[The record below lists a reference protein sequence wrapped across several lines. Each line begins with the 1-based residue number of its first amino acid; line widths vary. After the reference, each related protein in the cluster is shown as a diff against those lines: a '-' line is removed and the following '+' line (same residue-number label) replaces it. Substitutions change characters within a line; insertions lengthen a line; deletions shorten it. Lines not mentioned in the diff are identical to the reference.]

1 MDKVLYDYCMGDAN
15 VDDLLQ
21 IIMRNIKL
29 SKNSIPRCISMI
41 RDTMKKNIGL
51 LRRSP
56 KTKEDLKGFAG
67 ELNKRCVDSIIE
79 TIAKKHP
86 GAQINRRVQVTRE
99 QLRRDRDVM
108 GDRPN
113 HVSERPHIRSRREN
127 DEDEDF
133 HRMRPNDV
141 GVAGVPGDMGAF
153 APAFG
158 DHMLSTQID
167 RRMIQ
172 QLSNPGQQQH
182 PQQQSNPSNPHSQF
196 DTHGNGGGGG
206 YPQQQQGSN
215 NQLESRFNS
224 MLNSRN
230 SELAQRNKPL
240 TPDFTDDG
248 SGALVRQQ
256 KLARQMQMQGQGMSG
271 GMGQGMPGLDGGLGM
286 GNIGG
291 MGSDGMFQGMPS
303 QEDIYSSLLGAGA
316 PQAGQQMPLM
326 GMGNPLMPMSS
337 TNMLSDQMGYGNMG
351 SQGMGGMGMNGMNM
365 QNYGTGGMGSTGEL
379 NTAKS
384 QMLSNDY
391 ERKLAERNQIDI
403 ETNQKPVNVQG
414 QPGSNPYGSVD
425 QMGMGAGMMGG
436 MGMGTQASPMGMNGM
451 GSMMDPF
458 ESGNRLSVSSV
469 LQSPGS
475 FVSPDPMNGMMGGTQ
490 ASPMGMNMGMPQF
503 NPMMGAQMP
512 MPGAQMQGSLQYN
525 PMIGMGMPMM
535 NQ

>member
-15 VDDLLQ
+15 VDHLLQ
-21 IIMRNIKL
+21 IIMRNVKL
-29 SKNSIPRCISMI
+29 SKDSIPRCISMI
-41 RDTMKKNIGL
+41 REAMKKNIGL

-56 KTKEDLKGFAG
+56 KTKEDLRGFAG

-79 TIAKKHP
+79 TIAKKYP

-99 QLRRDRDVM
+99 QLKRDRDVM

-113 HVSERPHIRSRREN
+113 HVSERPHMRSKKDTD
-127 DEDEDF
+127 DEDDF

-141 GVAGVPGDMGAF
+141 GVAGMSQDMGVF

-158 DHMLSTQID
+158 DHMLTNQID

-172 QLSNPGQQQH
+172 NLGITNHHNQQQH
-182 PQQQSNPSNPHSQF
+182 QSNPSNPHSQF

-215 NQLESRFNS
+215 NQLESRYNT

-230 SELAQRNKPL
+230 SELAQASKPI

-256 KLARQMQMQGQGMSG
+256 KLARQMQMQGQGQ
-271 GMGQGMPGLDGGLGM
+271 GMGQGMGMDMTGGFGQPGMMGQQGMGGMGLDGTQASPM
-286 GNIGG
+286 
-291 MGSDGMFQGMPS
+291 GMFQGMPS
-303 QEDIYSSLLGAGA
+303 NEDIYSSLLGAGA
-316 PQAGQQMPLM
+316 PQQAGQQMPLM

-351 SQGMGGMGMNGMNM
+351 GMGMQGMQNYGMGGMG
-365 QNYGTGGMGSTGEL
+365 QGGEV

-403 ETNQKPVNVQG
+403 ETNQKPVSMQG
-414 QPGSNPYGSVD
+414 QAQGNNNPYGSVD
-425 QMGMGAGMMGG
+425 QMSMNQMGG
-436 MGMGTQASPMGMNGM
+436 MTGMGMNGM
-451 GSMMDPF
+451 NGMGAMMDP
-458 ESGNRLSVSSV
+458 
-469 LQSPGS
+469 
-475 FVSPDPMNGMMGGTQ
+475 MGMGQFGIPQTQ
-490 ASPMGMNMGMPQF
+490 AGMA
-503 NPMMGAQMP
+503 NPMMGAQYNP
-512 MPGAQMQGSLQYN
+512 MMQGSQLQYN
-525 PMIGMGMPMM
+525 PMMGMM